1 MKTMDLNAYQNELIR
16 DILTTDNLE
25 VLRTVRRAY
34 RRAVNKVMK
43 DSGAN
48 KLPTYTM
55 EELNARIDEA
65 EMDFDSGEGI
75 PTEVAHQRMKQ
86 FIAGL

>member
-25 VLRTVRRAY
+25 VLQTVRRAY

-43 DSGAN
+43 NVSTDI
-48 KLPTYTM
+48 LPAYTM
-55 EELNARIDEA
+55 EELNVRIDEA
-65 EMDFDSGEGI
+65 EAEFQAGEGI
-75 PTEVAHQRMKQ
+75 PAEAAHQHMKQ